1 MARGRAQGET
11 MNGLNWQI
19 LDSAVLRR
27 EPFEHFHV
35 SDALSADCAAAVWAD
50 YPDIRDS
57 GSYSL
62 SDARP
67 GPALEALI
75 ADLESERFKRVVER
89 VFAIDLS
96 DRPTLVTLR
105 GHCSARDGKI
115 HTDSRSKVISL
126 LLYLNRD
133 WSGGEGQLRLLRDRT
148 DIDAQAVE
156 IPASMGSLVA
166 FRRSDRSWHGHS
178 RYVGPRRVLQ
188 LNYLRSTRA
197 SWIGGLRH
205 RLSALAKDRPA
216 R

>member
-1 MARGRAQGET
+1 MS
-11 MNGLNWQI
+11 GLNWEI
-19 LDSAVLRR
+19 LESAVLRR

-35 SDALSADCAAAVWAD
+35 NDALSPDCAAAVWAD

-62 SDARP
+62 SDAPP
-67 GPALEALI
+67 GPALKALI
-75 ADLESERFKRVVER
+75 ADLESDRFRRVVER
-89 VFAIDLS
+89 VFAIDLT

-105 GHCSARDGKI
+105 GHCSARDGRI
-115 HTDSRSKVISL
+115 HTDSRTKIVSL

-133 WSGGEGQLRLLRDRT
+133 WRGGEGQLRLLRDRA
-148 DIDAQAVE
+148 DINSEAVE
-156 IPASMGSLVA
+156 IPAAMGSLVA

-197 SWIGGLRH
+197 SFIGGLRH
-205 RLSALAKDRPA
+205 RLSALAKGRPG

>member
-1 MARGRAQGET
+1 

-19 LDSAVLRR
+19 LETAVLRR

-35 SDALSADCAAAVWAD
+35 GNALSADCAAAVWAD

-67 GPALEALI
+67 GPALKALI

-105 GHCSARDGKI
+105 GHCSERDGKV
-115 HTDSRSKVISL
+115 HTDSRTKVISL

-133 WSGGEGQLRLLRDRT
+133 WVGGEGQLRLLRART
-148 DIDAQAVE
+148 GFESQAVE
-156 IPASMGSLVA
+156 IPAGMGSLVA

-178 RYVGPRRVLQ
+178 RYVGPRKVLQ

-197 SWIGGLRH
+197 TWIGGLRH
-205 RLSALAKDRPA
+205 RLSALTKVRPA
-216 R
+216 